1 MTDLL
6 LIGALILLANV
17 ALYAVVWKGV
27 TDRIDPD
34 PVLTP
39 VEEDDSAGS
48 YVWTATVKYD
58 ATENTERFVIRDQ
71 DELSKH
77 DARKAI
83 EDQVQGASVIE
94 LDQHRLYAFGPGA
107 TDE

>member
-1 MTDLL
+1 MDDLL
-6 LIGALILLANV
+6 LIGALIVLANV

-39 VEEDDSAGS
+39 VDEDDSGGF
-48 YVWTATVKYD
+48 YVWTATVKYE
-58 ATENTERFVIRDQ
+58 ATDNTERFVIRDQ

-77 DARKAI
+77 DVRKAI

-94 LDQHRLYAFGPGA
+94 LSGHRLYTFGPGV
-107 TDE
+107 DDG